1 MKEPPA
7 RLGSDWSGT
16 SEAASHGEG
25 PDGLCER
32 DLCVAHLLVSEN
44 ARFDAVDGYATFQS
58 SDALIVEADGE
69 WQKAEQ

>member
-1 MKEPPA
+1 LEAIGLGRQRLQATGKE
-7 RLGSDWSGT
+7 LMD
-16 SEAASHGEG
+16 
-25 PDGLCER
+25 LCER